1 MKTRFFLVATMLIT
15 LAACSK
21 DNEIND
27 VTDGQP
33 VALGVTGAIDGMI
46 ETRAVDNKWSYK
58 DKIGISGTSGS
69 LTYENLGYDYVDNTS
84 GEFNP
89 STTAVYYG
97 ADKGT
102 FTAYYPYTATT
113 AMIDEKINGDITRQG
128 SQDYKKIDYLFAPA
142 TKGTKTSPNVN
153 FQFAHKMSKLI
164 LHMRPGDGLRY
175 GTSESNFANY
185 KFILSKLHSKVTFDP
200 KDGTV
205 EATGDIKDLTF
216 QDVEDTNES
225 NINPSSEYINDF
237 YYYTVLNF
245 ILCPETVTGGIQ
257 LSIINTEK
265 NVTYTTVLK
274 TDDEIGDMVMTSG
287 KRYDYTVKVN
297 KTGLTISNAQIT
309 DWVREWEDGKEV
321 NATI

>member
-21 DNEIND
+21 DNDIND

-46 ETRAVDNKWSYK
+46 ETRAVDNEWIYK

-69 LTYENLGYDYVDNTS
+69 LTYENLGYDYVDYSS
-84 GEFNP
+84 GKFKP

-97 ADKGT
+97 ADEGT

-113 AMIDEKINGDITRQG
+113 AMIDGKINGDITQQG
-128 SQDYKKIDYLFAPA
+128 SQDYMKIDYLFAPA

-164 LHMRPGDGLRY
+164 LHMIPGDGFTN
-175 GTSESNFANY
+175 GTSDSQFANY

-205 EATGDIKDLTF
+205 EAAGDIKDLTF
-216 QDVEDTNES
+216 QYVS
-225 NINPSSEYINDF
+225 GRGGNINPAGEYI
-237 YYYTVLNF
+237 NF

-265 NVTYTTVLK
+265 NVTYKTVLK
-274 TDDEIGDMVMTSG
+274 TDDETGDMVMTSG

-309 DWVREWEDGKEV
+309 DWVREWEDGKKV